1 LIALTNGMT
10 GDEGTEVTM
19 RAWHMLLCSL
29 PIAAA
34 VVVGA
39 RDTGAAA
46 VTPAAGCAAT
56 MATMVWTMM
65 RAGGR

>member
-1 LIALTNGMT
+1 
-10 GDEGTEVTM
+10 
-19 RAWHMLLCSL
+19 MLLCSL

-34 VVVGA
+34 VVAGA
-39 RDTGAAA
+39 RGTGAAA

-65 RAGGR
+65 RTGGR